1 MKQQEFLPICSYCKD
16 IRDDEGY
23 WHQIEDYIRT
33 HSEAEF
39 SHSICP
45 ECAEKYYSQW
55 IDLKDRKKK
64 ILKEEDGS

>member
-45 ECAEKYYSQW
+45 ECAEKYYSQ
-55 IDLKDRKKK
+55 
-64 ILKEEDGS
+64 